1 MNILLTS
8 AGRRTSL
15 LKALREAARPL
26 GGKVIAADL
35 DPLAPALFLADAS
48 ERVPRVKDSSYI
60 PTLLDLVKQYNVRL
74 LVPTIDTELQVLADN
89 QAQFAELGCRVHSS
103 TPEFVGITGDKWLT
117 MKAFK
122 KEGISVPESWL
133 PETLPDEK
141 TLPERLFLKPR
152 DGSASMHTYG
162 IHKEDLQSTL
172 SRVPNPIIQEE
183 VQGPEITIDAFIAQD
198 GRPIHFVPR
207 KRIRTLG
214 GESIQG
220 VTLASDNDLGAW
232 LTEVLAAAG
241 RLGARGAITLQAF
254 DSPNGYRLSEI
265 NPRFGGGYPL
275 GYAAGGQYPQ
285 WLLQELE
292 GQAVPERLGQYQVGL
307 YMTRANDE
315 IFTQQPKW

>member
-1 MNILLTS
+1 MNVLLTS

-15 LKALREAARPL
+15 LKALREAVLPL
-26 GGKVIAADL
+26 GGQVIAADL
-35 DPLAPALFLADAS
+35 DPLAPALYLADMA
-48 ERVPRVKDSSYI
+48 ERVPRVKDESYI
-60 PTLLDLVKQYNVRL
+60 PTLLELVRRYNVRL

-89 QAQFAELGCRVHSS
+89 QAQFNELGCRVHISS
-103 TPEFVGITGDKWLT
+103 PEFVGITGDKWLT
-117 MKAFK
+117 MSAFK
-122 KEGISVPESWL
+122 KEGIDVPESWL
-133 PETLPDEK
+133 PETLPDEAA
-141 TLPERLFLKPR
+141 LPERLFLKPR

-162 IHKEDLQSTL
+162 IQKKDLQSTL

-183 VQGPEITIDAFIAQD
+183 VEGPEITIDAFIAQD

-220 VTLASDNDLGAW
+220 VTLASDNALGAW

-254 DSPNGYRLSEI
+254 DSPKGYRLSEI

-285 WLLQELE
+285 WLLQELR
-292 GQAVPERLGQYQVGL
+292 GQTVLERLGQYQVGL